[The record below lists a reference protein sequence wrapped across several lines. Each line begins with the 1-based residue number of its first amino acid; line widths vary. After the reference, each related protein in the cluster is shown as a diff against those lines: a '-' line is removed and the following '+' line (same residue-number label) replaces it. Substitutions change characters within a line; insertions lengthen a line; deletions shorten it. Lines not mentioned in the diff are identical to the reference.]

1 MKITLGGNYR
11 FDWSEK
17 DSYFSLCRQGDHGL
31 QAGFQATPSPTK
43 INCNFFP
50 IKCLPF
56 NRRVNTMNTKSR
68 ATDALADLASDS
80 TSLNREMLELGYLR
94 QLVADKEKAVK
105 PKIEDIRLANLPSG
119 QSSLPKT
126 LSSAELPEKARE
138 FLTGFLADRGALL

>member
-1 MKITLGGNYR
+1 
-11 FDWSEK
+11 
-17 DSYFSLCRQGDHGL
+17 
-31 QAGFQATPSPTK
+31 
-43 INCNFFP
+43 
-50 IKCLPF
+50 
-56 NRRVNTMNTKSR
+56 MNTKSR

-105 PKIEDIRLANLPSG
+105 AKIEDIRLANLPSG

-126 LSSAELPEKARE
+126 LSSAEIPEKARE

>member
-1 MKITLGGNYR
+1 
-11 FDWSEK
+11 
-17 DSYFSLCRQGDHGL
+17 
-31 QAGFQATPSPTK
+31 
-43 INCNFFP
+43 
-50 IKCLPF
+50 
-56 NRRVNTMNTKSR
+56 MNTKSR

-105 PKIEDIRLANLPSG
+105 AKIEDIRLANLPSG

-138 FLTGFLADRGALL
+138 FLKGFLADRGALL